1 MIKCVNFSKKK
12 ENEQHFCLNFGME
25 ILLLNLAVFN
35 SFESITNIFVL
46 NNSIIRAL
54 IKKKTNAQQLPRPS
68 LTRKQFS

>member
-25 ILLLNLAVFN
+25 ILLLKLAVFN

-54 IKKKTNAQQLPRPS
+54 IKKKRMHSNYPALH
-68 LTRKQFS
+68 